1 MRLLGIPG
9 EATTT
14 APNAE
19 AERGRSFTQLI
30 LAALC
35 PLLCSAR
42 E

>member
-1 MRLLGIPG
+1 MLLLGIPG

-14 APNAE
+14 LPDTE
-19 AERGRSFTQLI
+19 TERGRSFTQLI